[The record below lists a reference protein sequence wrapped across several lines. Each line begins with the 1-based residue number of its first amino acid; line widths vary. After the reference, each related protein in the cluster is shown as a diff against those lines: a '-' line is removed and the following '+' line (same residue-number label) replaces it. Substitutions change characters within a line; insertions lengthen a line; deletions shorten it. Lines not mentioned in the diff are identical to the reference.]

1 MQEWQWKAYN
11 IRILIITNKTP
22 KEMIT
27 KEIKQKILAA
37 LEVSRGNF
45 TGSDSKFAVSLG
57 ISASQYSRT
66 KNGELDRVISD
77 AQWISIARKI
87 GVNLNETADWKT
99 ANTPVFQFVTAQLK
113 ACQDDSL
120 SALLC
125 DMADIGKTYSAK
137 HYAANNKGVV
147 YIDCSQVKSKQR
159 LIRHIAKS
167 FGVGSTGRYSDV
179 YEDLVF
185 YLKTLPTP
193 LIVLDEAGDLDYT
206 AFLELKALWN
216 AVENACGFYMMG
228 ADGLEAKIN
237 RSISVKKVG
246 YTEMFSRFGKRYGK
260 VVPAGKEEKEKML
273 QASAA
278 MIIKA
283 NAEAR
288 GVSVDVNKV
297 LRKTM
302 GEDNVPSLRR
312 IYKELSKI

>member
-1 MQEWQWKAYN
+1 
-11 IRILIITNKTP
+11 
-22 KEMIT
+22 MIT

-147 YIDCSQVKSKQR
+147 YVDCSQVKSKQR

-193 LIVLDEAGDLDYT
+193 LIILDEAGDLDYT

>member
-1 MQEWQWKAYN
+1 
-11 IRILIITNKTP
+11 
-22 KEMIT
+22 MIT

-147 YIDCSQVKSKQR
+147 YVDCSQVKSKQR

-193 LIVLDEAGDLDYT
+193 LIISSMRQAISIILLSSSSRLCGTQWRMLAG
-206 AFLELKALWN
+206 
-216 AVENACGFYMMG
+216 
-228 ADGLEAKIN
+228 
-237 RSISVKKVG
+237 SI
-246 YTEMFSRFGKRYGK
+246 
-260 VVPAGKEEKEKML
+260 
-273 QASAA
+273 
-278 MIIKA
+278 
-283 NAEAR
+283 
-288 GVSVDVNKV
+288 
-297 LRKTM
+297 
-302 GEDNVPSLRR
+302 
-312 IYKELSKI
+312 

>member
-99 ANTPVFQFVTAQLK
+99 ANTPVFQFVTAQRK

-147 YIDCSQVKSKQR
+147 YVDCSQVKTKQR

-193 LIVLDEAGDLDYT
+193 LIILDEAGDLDYT

-312 IYKELSKI
+312 IYKELTKI

>member
-1 MQEWQWKAYN
+1 
-11 IRILIITNKTP
+11 
-22 KEMIT
+22 MIT
-27 KEIKQKILAA
+27 KEIKQKILKA
-37 LEVSRGNF
+37 LEVSRSNF
-45 TGSDSKFAVSLG
+45 SGSDSKFAVSLG

-77 AQWISIARKI
+77 AQWMSIARKI
-87 GVNLNETADWKT
+87 GVNLNDTTEWKT
-99 ANTPVFQFVTAQLK
+99 ANTPVFQFITTQLE
-113 ACQDDSL
+113 ACQAGSL
-120 SALLC
+120 SAMLC
-125 DMADIGKTYSAK
+125 DMSDIGKSYSAK
-137 HYAANNKGVV
+137 HYTATHKGVV
-147 YIDCSQVKSKQR
+147 YVDCSQAKSKQR

-167 FGVGSTGRYSDV
+167 FGVGSTGRYADV

-193 LIVLDEAGDLDYT
+193 LIILDYK

-246 YTEMFSRFGKRYGK
+246 YTEMFSRFGRRYGK
-260 VVPAGKEEKEKML
+260 AVPLGKEEKEKML

-278 MIIKA
+278 MIIKV

-302 GEDNVPSLRR
+302 GDDRIPSLRR
-312 IYKELSKI
+312 IYKELTKIGE